1 MRLTVNVEWDNG
13 SEVEVVE
20 QGLELNEIGG
30 DGPQQQSD
38 LLHDTL
44 TRAVG
49 KVLKA
54 HRPE

>member
-30 DGPQQQSD
+30 DRPQQQSD
-38 LLHDTL
+38 LLHDTI